1 MLSESSKAQAK
12 LLTTAFSESCEM
24 ENRDQQIRFLQPI
37 QDSNRKGEWNPRVI
51 LKKAKTSQAFSQL
64 NPDRYK
70 L

>member
-37 QDSNRKGEWNPRVI
+37 QDSDRPQRERNPRVFF
-51 LKKAKTSQAFSQL
+51 KAKVIQASSQL
-64 NPDRYK
+64 NSDR
-70 L
+70 